1 MADRVRDNLDARPS
15 PTQPVEASMDSRPT
29 DPLSTNRVFAW
40 IALATVL
47 VLLVPLVAMQLTQGV
62 NWDGMDFLVA
72 AGLLFGTG
80 SLFVLVARRVPR
92 GRRIALGVLFGAAFL
107 YVWAEL
113 AVGIFTN
120 LGS

>member
-1 MADRVRDNLDARPS
+1 MEGL
-15 PTQPVEASMDSRPT
+15 MDSRTHRP
-29 DPLSTNRVFAW
+29 PRSNRVFAW

-47 VLLVPLVAMQLTQGV
+47 VLLVPLGAMQVTREV
-62 NWDGMDFLVA
+62 NWDGVDFLVA

-92 GRRIALGVLFGAAFL
+92 RRRMPLAILFVAGFL

-113 AVGIFTN
+113 AVGVFTN